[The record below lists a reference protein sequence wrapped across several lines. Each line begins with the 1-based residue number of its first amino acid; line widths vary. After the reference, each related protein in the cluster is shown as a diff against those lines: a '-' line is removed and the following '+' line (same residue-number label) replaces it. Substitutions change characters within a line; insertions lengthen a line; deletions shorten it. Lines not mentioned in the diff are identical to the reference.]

1 MERPMALWNTER
13 RSEPQF
19 TFHVPARYVDRAVL
33 VVIAAT
39 PALLLAWL
47 MPLPLVLPV
56 LSIVSF
62 LIACI
67 AALFAHY
74 SGIDRHAPGITLWNV
89 AAVFTLIWIGAGM
102 IGGPRHI
109 VQLFDQFTM
118 AP

>member
-1 MERPMALWNTER
+1 MALWNTER

-19 TFHVPARYVDRAVL
+19 TLHVPARYLDRAAL
-33 VVIAAT
+33 VAIGAI
-39 PALLLAWL
+39 PALLLVWL
-47 MPLPLVLPV
+47 IPLPLVLPV

-62 LIACI
+62 LLACI

-74 SGIDRHAPGITLWNV
+74 CRIERHAPGLTSWHI

-102 IGGPRHI
+102 IGGPKHI
-109 VQLFDQFTM
+109 VQLFDQLTM

>member
-1 MERPMALWNTER
+1 MALWKTER
-13 RSEPQF
+13 RSEPPF
-19 TFHVPARYVDRAVL
+19 TLHVPARYLDRATL
-33 VVIAAT
+33 VAIGAT
-39 PALLLAWL
+39 PALLLVWVI
-47 MPLPLVLPV
+47 PLPLVLPV

-74 SGIDRHAPGITLWNV
+74 SEIDRHAPGVTLWNI

-102 IGGPRHI
+102 IGGPKHI
-109 VQLFDQFTM
+109 VQLFDQLTM

>member
-13 RSEPQF
+13 RSKPQF
-19 TFHVPARYVDRAVL
+19 ALHVPVRYLDWATL
-33 VVIAAT
+33 VAIVAI
-39 PALLLAWL
+39 PALLLVWL
-47 MPLPLVLPV
+47 IPLPLVLPV

-74 SGIDRHAPGITLWNV
+74 SGIDRHAPGITLWKF

-102 IGGPRHI
+102 IGGPKQI
-109 VQLFDQFTM
+109 VQLFDQLTM

>member
-1 MERPMALWNTER
+1 MTLWNTER
-13 RSEPQF
+13 KSDPQF
-19 TFHVPARYVDRAVL
+19 AWHVRARYLDWATL
-33 VVIAAT
+33 VAIGAI
-39 PALLLAWL
+39 PALLFVWL
-47 MPLPLVLPV
+47 IPLPLVLPV

-74 SGIDRHAPGITLWNV
+74 SGIDRHAAGITLWNI

-102 IGGPRHI
+102 IGGPKQI
-109 VQLFDQFTM
+109 VQLFDQLTM